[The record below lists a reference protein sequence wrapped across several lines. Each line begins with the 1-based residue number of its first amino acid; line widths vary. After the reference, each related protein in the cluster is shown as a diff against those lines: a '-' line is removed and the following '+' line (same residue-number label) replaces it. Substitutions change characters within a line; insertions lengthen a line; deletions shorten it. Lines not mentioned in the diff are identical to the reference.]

1 MPGVPAAVCPLRRV
15 GVLGAAGRPGAQGR
29 AMRYREDTPAEQ
41 ARARAAV
48 EAWRQ
53 QNPEGTAEE
62 LVGAIGGQFHPDYAV
77 VLRGFFFAA
86 EQVTGTAAQD
96 AGTGR

>member
-1 MPGVPAAVCPLRRV
+1 VPVLPAADCRLHPAAV
-15 GVLGAAGRPGAQGR
+15 LGGAGQLGAQGR

-48 EAWRQ
+48 QAWRQ
-53 QNPEGTAEE
+53 QHPVGTAGV
-62 LVGAIGGQFHPDYAV
+62 LAGAIGGQFHPDYAV

-96 AGTGR
+96 AGTAR